1 MSTCRV
7 CASENLKKVL
17 RQESPCV
24 TSIKTLVDTGM
35 QVYHCNFCN
44 HVQVE
49 NSIDLANFYDD
60 AYDISLESINH
71 DQLHKDET
79 GQYVDRT
86 KLQSKILAYNI
97 PIKKNNFKVLEF
109 GSGKGTT
116 LKHLTKIC
124 DVDPYVF
131 DVSKSYES
139 YWDKWVPKANQST
152 YKLPKIWKNKFD
164 MICMH
169 YVLEHVPDPVKI
181 LKDLS
186 QYLNKN
192 GVIYFCVPD
201 FHQNM
206 GDLFVVDH
214 INKFTS
220 ESLDELARVAGYEI
234 QKKSRNELDNAYLC
248 ILRPGKRE
256 VRGLRTKTDS
266 ILKTQKFIENNKLTL
281 SAISK
286 KDYGERFAVF
296 GAGFYG
302 TLLASLKEKHVE
314 CFLDNNIHL
323 QGENLLGKPIYAPDN
338 CPNEIRTIVFA
349 VNPSK
354 LQEILDANIEKF
366 SPGINLIAML

>member
-1 MSTCRV
+1 MSTCQV
-7 CASENLKKVL
+7 CASKDLKKVL
-17 RQESPCV
+17 HQESPCV
-24 TSIKTLVDTGM
+24 TSIKTLVNTEM

-49 NSIDLANFYDD
+49 NSIDLADFYDD

-71 DQLHKDET
+71 DQLHKNSK

-86 KLQSKILAYNI
+86 KLQAKILAHNI
-97 PIKKNNFKVLEF
+97 SMKKNNLKVLEF

-116 LKHLTKIC
+116 LQHLTKIC

-201 FHQNM
+201 FRQNM

-220 ESLDELARVAGYEI
+220 ESLSELARVAGYEI
-234 QKKSRNELDNAYLC
+234 QKKSTEELDNAYLC
-248 ILRPGKRE
+248 ILRPGKKE
-256 VRGLRTKTDS
+256 VQRFKTKTDP
-266 ILKTQKFIENNKLTL
+266 ILKTQNFIENNKLTL

-286 KDYGERFAVF
+286 KHYGDKFAIF

-302 TLLASLKEKHVE
+302 TLLASLKEKNVA
-314 CFLDNNIHL
+314 CFLDNNVHL
-323 QGENLLGKPIYAPDN
+323 QDKSLLGKPIYSPNN
-338 CPNEIRTIVFA
+338 CPNEIETIVFA
-349 VNPSK
+349 VNPGK
-354 LQEILDANIEKF
+354 LQEIIDDNIKKIPPNK
-366 SPGINLIAML
+366 SLIGML